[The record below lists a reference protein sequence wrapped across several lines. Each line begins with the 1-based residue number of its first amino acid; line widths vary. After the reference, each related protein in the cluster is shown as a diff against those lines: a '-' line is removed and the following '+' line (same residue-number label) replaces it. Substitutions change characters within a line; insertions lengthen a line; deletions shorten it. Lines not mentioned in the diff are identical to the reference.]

1 MTLTLVQARRTAG
14 KKGYRIYG
22 SATSDGVGSR
32 KHARLMHIRM
42 YMRASGQVYVSML
55 TEAEGLGCFHKITV
69 GRRRG
74 GTTGTVVE
82 GNK

>member
-1 MTLTLVQARRTAG
+1 MP
-14 KKGYRIYG
+14 
-22 SATSDGVGSR
+22 DGVGSR
-32 KHARLMHIRM
+32 KHARLMHIRI
-42 YMRASGQVYVSML
+42 YVYISRACMQLCVSML